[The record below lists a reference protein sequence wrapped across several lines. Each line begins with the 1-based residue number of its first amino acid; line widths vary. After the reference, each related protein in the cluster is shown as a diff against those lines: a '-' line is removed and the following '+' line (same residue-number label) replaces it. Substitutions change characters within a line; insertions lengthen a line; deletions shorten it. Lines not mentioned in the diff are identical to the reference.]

1 MRTTGFIISDNSD
14 STMILMNHSI
24 QKAIHEYSCLYVVNQ
39 MVLQNSNEFITIHGL
54 TSRRRICMIDGI
66 KLKKAKR

>member
-1 MRTTGFIISDNSD
+1 
-14 STMILMNHSI
+14 MILMNHSI